1 MSGQKE
7 LVNSREAILDAAV
20 QLFSEHGYSGTT
32 MRAIAKAVGLLPGS
46 LYTHIDSKETLLFEV
61 VEDGI
66 EKFLAIERQVEDS
79 SEPADK
85 RLRTAIKAHIALAA
99 MDRERMLIVFHQW
112 RFLSEPN
119 RSRAIEM
126 RRRYA
131 QAYVNIVKDGM
142 AAGVFRDDIDP
153 QITVFSILGALNWTP
168 EWYRPDGPHTAEEVG
183 ERMADTLISGLQ
195 RK

>member
-1 MSGQKE
+1 MSEQKE

-66 EKFLAIERQVEDS
+66 EKFLTIQRQVEDS
-79 SEPADK
+79 TDPADK

-99 MDRERMLIVFHQW
+99 LDRERMLIVFHQW

-126 RRRYA
+126 RRQYA
-131 QAYVNIVKDGM
+131 QAYVNIIKDGM
-142 AAGVFRDDIDP
+142 ESGVFRRDIDP
-153 QITVFSILGALNWTP
+153 QIAVFSILGALNWTP
-168 EWYRPDGPHTAEEVG
+168 EWYRPDGPISAEEVG

-195 RK
+195 PK